1 MATTKNVICDFGWKA
16 RDFTLQG
23 VDGKVLLTAG
33 RPSTVAGRVRVAQG
47 EWRIPF
53 SVFLFV
59 FSFRFLF
66 FVYSFSFILFA
77 FTERGHDLERGCDGE
92 QTR

>member
-1 MATTKNVICDFGWKA
+1 LLA
-16 RDFTLQG
+16 
-23 VDGKVLLTAG
+23 LLTAG

-59 FSFRFLF
+59 LFF
-66 FVYSFSFILFA
+66 FVYSFCVYGITK
-77 FTERGHDLERGCDGE
+77 TEIADGGDVDL
-92 QTR
+92 TI